1 MPGGE
6 PITVKASYAP
16 THRGTRTA
24 AGGADTVAETAALLG
39 IDVLRADQHRQGI
52 DHQPLWAKPDLGN
65 LAQQDIGVDVS
76 ARRQHAEHVGEERR
90 CRQLAQHAPLASG
103 IGEGRVSRIGATDP
117 DHSGRVGLKCPVV
130 GDLALALRSELAADD
145 YAGWHIAM
153 LRLRTDRRS
162 GRLARMKDQ
171 YVGDQNDYAKYQLL
185 RICAG
190 IFEEILV
197 AWMLTAPDERTDGA
211 RIGYLK
217 RAEWRRADPE
227 LFDGLAA
234 LVARG
239 ERRVAAVEAAELL
252 PGCSFEADPVP
263 LTLAERGPYFE
274 AIAARAT
281 YDSLV
286 FFDPDNGLE
295 V

>member
-1 MPGGE
+1 
-6 PITVKASYAP
+6 
-16 THRGTRTA
+16 
-24 AGGADTVAETAALLG
+24 
-39 IDVLRADQHRQGI
+39 
-52 DHQPLWAKPDLGN
+52 
-65 LAQQDIGVDVS
+65 
-76 ARRQHAEHVGEERR
+76 
-90 CRQLAQHAPLASG
+90 
-103 IGEGRVSRIGATDP
+103 
-117 DHSGRVGLKCPVV
+117 
-130 GDLALALRSELAADD
+130 
-145 YAGWHIAM
+145 
-153 LRLRTDRRS
+153 
-162 GRLARMKDQ
+162 MKDQ

-185 RICAG
+185 RICAS

-197 AWMLTAPDERTDGA
+197 AWMLTAADERTDGA

-239 ERRVAAVEAAELL
+239 ERTVAAVEAAKLL

-295 V
+295 VPSVPKQRRGAEKYLFWDELILIREVGSSALIYQHFPYVQRVAYVEAALARLEAEMGEGYRVFASHTPQVAFFFAVHAPYDEPLRTALIDHCSRSPMLAFAG